1 MALGNA
7 NSSAQSRGKN
17 KPILVKRRK
26 EVVMAKNY
34 NSLTSSPMQA
44 SDACRFRGSLSET
57 FYHSGSS
64 ALPSR
69 SDVVYSARRANSRGV
84 LEAGN
89 YKILVGGAN
98 YNMVIAANGV
108 VSRVDV
114 CRR

>member
-7 NSSAQSRGKN
+7 NTSAQARGKA
-17 KPILVKRRK
+17 KPVMVKRRK

-34 NSLTSSPMQA
+34 NSVTCSPVQA
-44 SDACRFRGSLSET
+44 SDACGFRGSLSET

-69 SDVVYSARRANSRGV
+69 SDVVYSTKRANRKTA
-84 LEAGN
+84 LEAGH

>member
-7 NSSAQSRGKN
+7 NTSAQARGKA
-17 KPILVKRRK
+17 KPVMVKRRK

-34 NSLTSSPMQA
+34 NSLTSSPMNA
-44 SDACRFRGSLSET
+44 SDACGFRGSLHKT

-69 SDVVYSARRANSRGV
+69 SDVVYSTKRANRKTA
-84 LEAGN
+84 LEAGH